1 MIQQTNPENT
11 IFLTIGRMNPPT
23 SGHMLLIRSMMEES
37 LKQHINQINLILSA
51 TIDNKKN
58 PLSCEEKRFFILNF
72 MIHHLKELLKIEQP
86 ERVKQIDE
94 LQVKIICMDD
104 VVNPD
109 YGKHPILKSIQYI
122 LQDLYG
128 YPRENI
134 KMVLF
139 IGEDR
144 INDYDWI
151 KKTLVERNPS
161 VTMEIKGLDRPEGA
175 MSATYIRQLAL
186 QGNLTQ
192 FRLEMEK
199 TGLDETSILKL
210 YQEIRENL
218 TASLPKKK
226 KGGTLKKGKR
236 KNNKRKK
243 KTCKK

>member
-1 MIQQTNPENT
+1 MIKNNENT

-199 TGLDETSILKL
+199 TGLDETSILKM

-226 KGGTLKKGKR
+226 KGGTLKKRKR